1 MLEGKDLS
9 TGFQGEPLPEVLKM
23 DSIEELGE
31 FNNQLADE
39 AKKHLWVRI
48 VGGVLEEKQTKK
60 SQTNSAQTKV
70 AFDPVDFTVLTCVIL
85 TVSEV
90 NENWGKQLQGHDQ

>member
-48 VGGVLEEKQTKK
+48 VGGVLEEKQTKNVK
-60 SQTNSAQTKV
+60 QTLLKPKLHLTQLTSQY
-70 AFDPVDFTVLTCVIL
+70 
-85 TVSEV
+85 
-90 NENWGKQLQGHDQ
+90 